1 VVGVTPHSAQP
12 SSILVTLPAH
22 GDKPFRVTFPEKA
35 ISASSSI
42 AMASELSL
50 IVTPTP
56 GAVPKPARLQ
66 TGPLVYYVWPRFSGK
81 GNRYGTS
88 QTIKVRATISP
99 LGQVESVKF
108 VDGSSALLRATTS
121 ALREWRYKP
130 TLLNNTPVPV
140 QQLVTNEI
148 RPTQYLTQARRPHPL
163 QQK

>member
-1 VVGVTPHSAQP
+1 MGVTPHNTQP
-12 SSILVTLPAH
+12 TSIVVTLPAH
-22 GDKPFRVTFPEKA
+22 SDKPFRVTFPEKP

-56 GAVPKPARLQ
+56 GTGPKPARLQ
-66 TGPLVYYVWPRFSGK
+66 TGPLIYYVWPRYSAK

-88 QTIKVRATISP
+88 QTIKVRVTVSP
-99 LGQVESVKF
+99 LGQVQSIKF
-108 VDGSSALLRATTS
+108 VDGSSALLHATTS
-121 ALREWRYKP
+121 ALQAWRYKP
-130 TLLNNTPVPV
+130 TLLNNTPVQV
-140 QQLVTNEI
+140 QQLVTIEF